1 MSDGWP
7 PGGWLMTSV
16 RHREPI
22 LRFLCRLQAPCGFG
36 IEGNEAVGVLLF
48 LPAQISDHCTKVK
61 TEPLSIGV
69 SNPTD
74 FINDWIVR
82 HGYSS
87 MSSSGV
93 QITGQA

>member
-1 MSDGWP
+1 M
-7 PGGWLMTSV
+7 
-16 RHREPI
+16 
-22 LRFLCRLQAPCGFG
+22 
-36 IEGNEAVGVLLF
+36 LLF

-61 TEPLSIGV
+61 TESLSIGV

-74 FINDWIVR
+74 FINDWIVL

>member
-1 MSDGWP
+1 MPS
-7 PGGWLMTSV
+7 S
-16 RHREPI
+16 
-22 LRFLCRLQAPCGFG
+22 APDGFG
-36 IEGNEAVGVLLF
+36 IAGNEALGLILF
-48 LPAQISDHCTKVK
+48 LPVQIGDHCTKVK

-82 HGYSS
+82 HSYSS